1 MKKTAL
7 LMIIALTIS
16 VFVNAQTKVEIK
28 SADLPKAITENI
40 AKDYNGFA
48 VQKAF
53 KVTTNKVST
62 FEVIVLKGTDKE
74 KLQYNAAGAFVKKS
88 PVVASAKKAPVKK
101 VQPKEKVQPKPAA
114 PAAKPAAKPATE
126 TKSEPVK
133 K

>member
-40 AKDYNGFA
+40 AKDFNGFA

-88 PVVASAKKAPVKK
+88 PVVAAAKKSPAKK
-101 VQPKEKVQPKPAA
+101 VQPKVQPKPAA
-114 PAAKPAAKPATE
+114 QAAPAAKPATE
-126 TKSEPVK
+126 AKSEPVK